1 MKENKHTPVL
11 DIILFAAGV
20 ALLAICTG
28 CATKSRHLDIAG
40 AYLNQAG
47 TVAVGS
53 IEVQSAPE
61 GVESAMVSYEDSAA
75 WFSDAKEHSIRILLT
90 GTNSVTA
97 ADGIVS
103 NICAAFTATA
113 PHLSSVVSNSQL
125 PTLNSQ
131 LSISPARTSAN
142 DSPIESGPY
151 SNSTVVKKGGATG
164 TAGDSSF

>member
-1 MKENKHTPVL
+1 MKEKKHTPVL
-11 DIILFAAGV
+11 DIIIFAVGV
-20 ALLAICTG
+20 ALLGICSG
-28 CATKSRHLDIAG
+28 CATKSRHLDISG

-47 TVAVGS
+47 TVAIGS
-53 IEVQSAPE
+53 IEAQSAPE

-75 WFSDAKEHSIRILLT
+75 WFSDAKEHRIRILLT

-113 PHLSSVVSNSQL
+113 PSL
-125 PTLNSQ
+125 
-131 LSISPARTSAN
+131 SPARTSAN

-151 SNSTVVKKGGATG
+151 SNSPVVKKGDATG
-164 TAGDSSF
+164 TAGEL

>member
-1 MKENKHTPVL
+1 MKTQTPVL
-11 DIILFAAGV
+11 DILLFAAGV
-20 ALLAICTG
+20 ALLAICSG

-40 AYLNQAG
+40 AYVNQAG
-47 TVAVGS
+47 TVAIGS

-75 WFSDAKEHSIRILLT
+75 WFSDVKEHSIRILLT

-113 PHLSSVVSNSQL
+113 PQLS
-125 PTLNSQ
+125 TLNSP
-131 LSISPARTSAN
+131 LSTLNSSPARTSAN

-151 SNSTVVKKGGATG
+151 SNSPVVKKGDATG
-164 TAGDSSF
+164 TAGDFSF

>member
-11 DIILFAAGV
+11 DIIIFAVGV

-40 AYLNQAG
+40 AYVNQSG

-75 WFSDAKEHSIRILLT
+75 WFSDVKEHSIRILLT

-113 PHLSSVVSNSQL
+113 PQL
-125 PTLNSQ
+125 
-131 LSISPARTSAN
+131 SPARTSAN

-151 SNSTVVKKGGATG
+151 GNSSVVKKGGATG

>member
-1 MKENKHTPVL
+1 MKEKKHTSVPDLVIL
-11 DIILFAAGV
+11 AVIITLIV
-20 ALLAICTG
+20 ICSG
-28 CATKSRHLDIAG
+28 CATKSRHLDISG

-47 TVAVGS
+47 TVAIGS

-75 WFSDAKEHSIRILLT
+75 WFSDVKEHRIRILLT

-113 PHLSSVVSNSQL
+113 PALSPAGTADTSGGVVSGGVEREETS
-125 PTLNSQ
+125 
-131 LSISPARTSAN
+131 RTSN
-142 DSPIESGPY
+142 LVTRT
-151 SNSTVVKKGGATG
+151 SNLVPHPS
-164 TAGDSSF
+164 

>member
-11 DIILFAAGV
+11 DIIIFAVGV

-40 AYLNQAG
+40 AYVNQSG

-75 WFSDAKEHSIRILLT
+75 WFSDVKEHSIRILLT

-103 NICAAFTATA
+103 SICAAFTATA
-113 PHLSSVVSNSQL
+113 PQL
-125 PTLNSQ
+125 
-131 LSISPARTSAN
+131 SPARTSAN

-151 SNSTVVKKGGATG
+151 GNSSVVKKGGATG
-164 TAGDSSF
+164 TAGEL